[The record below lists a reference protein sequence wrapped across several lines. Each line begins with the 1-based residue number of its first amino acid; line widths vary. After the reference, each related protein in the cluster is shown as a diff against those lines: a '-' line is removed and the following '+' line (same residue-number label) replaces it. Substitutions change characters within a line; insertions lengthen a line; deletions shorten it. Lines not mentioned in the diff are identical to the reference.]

1 MLEKQFGH
9 KQKKKDEDEVVEEK
23 TLLHSE
29 LCEPHEYLVYHHC
42 SEVKGQLTGVSS
54 TMFSS
59 LVFLVFSSCW
69 YLYPLTVNT
78 LVCACSGCHVPS
90 SLPFS

>member
-1 MLEKQFGH
+1 MFLRVLFFFLLLLLLFVTLAPFPSILQEQLAVLEKQFGH

-42 SEVKGQLTGVSS
+42 SEVKGQLTGV
-54 TMFSS
+54 F
-59 LVFLVFSSCW
+59 
-69 YLYPLTVNT
+69 
-78 LVCACSGCHVPS
+78 
-90 SLPFS
+90 